1 MTPAPAPWIHGT
13 EPVRRLWALGAALTL
28 TAVGID
34 QIFGGQLS
42 LFFDVCFI
50 AICALLAWRV
60 QHGGFYAAAWM
71 PPGLLFGT
79 VLFLA
84 MTSPAMVADE
94 GDGTIQAL
102 VSGLAH
108 HSVGLA
114 GGFAVAVAVL
124 QWRGRNERGDVD
136 G

>member
-1 MTPAPAPWIHGT
+1 MSQAPAPWIHGT
-13 EPVRRLWALGAALTL
+13 EPVRPLWALGTALTL
-28 TAVGID
+28 SAVGVD
-34 QIFGGQLS
+34 QFFGGQLS
-42 LFFDVCFI
+42 LFFDLSFI

-60 QHGGFYAAAWM
+60 EHGSFYAAAWM

-84 MTSPAMVADE
+84 MTSPATVADE